1 MTMPANQRTREISS
15 IFSYRNFHSETFTR
29 SQDLLQFYHKEPQLI
44 VLVNST
50 GWVSKSN
57 IEQFHS
63 IFSDP
68 LPAPLEVDSFLFDTG
83 VLRLSPA
90 LTFSCDL
97 DRDTMLFELT
107 GESPYDDV
115 LVYGET
121 VKEAVSVLREEIL
134 PILWQD
140 CVSDETVKLSQRA
153 QEMKRDLEKRV
164 QM

>member
-1 MTMPANQRTREISS
+1 MTMPANQQTRS
-15 IFSYRNFHSETFTR
+15 SYRDFHSESFTR
-29 SQDLLQFYHKEPQLI
+29 SQDLLHFYHKEPQLI
-44 VLVNST
+44 VLVNSAS
-50 GWVSKSN
+50 WVSKSN

-63 IFSDP
+63 IFSTP
-68 LPAPLEVDSFLFDTG
+68 SPTTLEVASFLFDTG

-107 GESPYDDV
+107 GVSPYDDV

-153 QEMKRDLEKRV
+153 QEMKRDLEQRV